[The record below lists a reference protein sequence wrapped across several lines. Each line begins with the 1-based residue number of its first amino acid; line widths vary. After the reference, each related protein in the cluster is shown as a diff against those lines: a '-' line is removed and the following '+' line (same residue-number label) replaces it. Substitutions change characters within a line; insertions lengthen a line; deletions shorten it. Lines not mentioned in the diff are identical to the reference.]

1 MLLHFKEIFPEFTEK
16 TPIFFVDLKGEILD
30 KIFVRDCIEY
40 IYDMQYQIFHD
51 LGSEKTIELS
61 RIAIADLINL
71 KNTPDINKEILIVIN
86 YLQLCLT
93 FYPLSDL
100 VITGQHNSA
109 LKWINYSMCDDLS
122 DKQVIKLEL
131 IRFDEFF
138 NSDTVRSVM
147 SPKELTQWFGN
158 FYYTC
163 RKLSAYHNVA
173 EELVIFCRG
182 VSNVALKYKQYEEF
196 TWAFSCLIAWAISVK
211 HGVSSELVKE
221 VEALISDINMPDEA
235 KAQLILCLIT
245 DADIYSEKS
254 IEEWAS
260 LLISTY
266 PGHLRGHQKLQTLVA
281 MLPTNGS
288 ENIVRIT
295 EKIKSEICSLKK
307 DLYERIKLK
316 KPSIQLIE
324 QDRLFEMISPIFDRL
339 LTAQKVTLLYEVLFD
354 WYQIPQVDS
363 IVAERTLIIY
373 PKSKTGLKIGLNNET
388 VTFKRDISST
398 YASLIKA
405 SNQFLGVSHSINGI
419 HDFEF
424 WDHLPERMGVPTQG
438 FSDELY
444 GHLVDFY
451 GFEIKEL
458 NAFIKSHANS
468 IESYICLPSMHFPVQ
483 FLMQKSLETCWPLS
497 ISLEKAKLDKPVS
510 KVCLWCG
517 AGSLTEQIESE
528 TLTKILKANGIEVTL
543 FKSDKTTK
551 NGFINIYQDNQFD
564 VIWVMSHGEFDH
576 WKPGEISIEI
586 GNKEFLSLDE
596 AMKLSVPDDH
606 NRRLLFL
613 NICDGA
619 THSSTEGLER
629 LGFAPALAS
638 SLQCVISHLW
648 PITSW
653 SAVTFGVIYSSY
665 LTTEGDFFSA
675 FRATLRVMANG
686 NNAVHERLAELSN
699 HSEEL
704 RDRLKHQDNN
714 FDLMAH
720 SGSSVF
726 FQ

>member
-1 MLLHFKEIFPEFTEK
+1 MLLHFKEIFPEFTQK
-16 TPIFFVDLKGEILD
+16 ANIFFEDFKGEVLD
-30 KIFVRDCIEY
+30 KFFVQKCIQSIYGMQNEIF
-40 IYDMQYQIFHD
+40 QT
-51 LGSEKTIELS
+51 LGYEQTNKLS

-71 KNTPDINKEILIVIN
+71 KSSPYINKETLCVIN
-86 YLQLCLT
+86 YLQLFLT
-93 FYPLSDL
+93 FIPLNHL
-100 VITGQHNSA
+100 VMTGQHNRA

-122 DKQVIKLEL
+122 DQQINRLEL
-131 IRFDEFF
+131 NRFVEFL
-138 NSDTVRSVM
+138 NSDTVISIM
-147 SPKELTQWFGN
+147 SPTDLTQWFGN

-163 RKLSAYHNVA
+163 RRLSAYHNIA
-173 EELVIFCRG
+173 EDLVQLSRL
-182 VSNVALKYKQYEEF
+182 VSYMALKYNQYEEF
-196 TWAFSCLIAWAISVK
+196 TWAVSCLIAWATSVK
-211 HGVSSELVKE
+211 HKVSSELVKE
-221 VEALISDINMPDEA
+221 VEALISNANMPDKH
-235 KAQLILCLIT
+235 KAQLILCLT
-245 DADIYSEKS
+245 TAANIYSEKS
-254 IEEWAS
+254 AEEWAS

-266 PGHLRGHQKLQTLVA
+266 GTHLRAHQKLQALVA
-281 MLPTNGS
+281 MLPSDGS
-288 ENIVRIT
+288 ESIVQIT
-295 EKIKSEICSLKK
+295 EDIKSEIYSLKQ
-307 DLYERIKLK
+307 DLNEMIKLE

-339 LTAQKVTLLYEVLFD
+339 LTAKKVTLLYEVLLD
-354 WYQIPQVDS
+354 WYQIPQIDS
-363 IVAERTLIIY
+363 VIAEKTLIIF

-388 VTFKRDISST
+388 VHYKRDISSS
-398 YASLIKA
+398 YASLIRA

-424 WDHLPERMGVPTQG
+424 WEHLPERMGVPKQN

-468 IESYICLPSMHFPVQ
+468 IESYICLPSMHYPVQ
-483 FLMQKSLETCWPLS
+483 FLMQKGLETCWPLG
-497 ISLEKAKLDKPVS
+497 ISLKKAKLDKAVV

-528 TLTKILKANGIEVTL
+528 TLTKILEASGIEVTL
-543 FKSDKTTK
+543 FKSDQTTK
-551 NGFINIYQDNQFD
+551 RRFINIYQDNQFD

-576 WKPGEISIEI
+576 WKTGEISIEI
-586 GNKEFLSLDE
+586 GKEEFLSLDE
-596 AMKLSVPDDH
+596 AMKLSVPDDN

-653 SAVTFGVIYSSY
+653 SAATFGVIYCSY

-675 FRATLRVMANG
+675 FKSTLRVMANG
-686 NNAVHERLAELSN
+686 NNAVHGRLAELSS
-699 HSEEL
+699 HSDKL
-704 RDRLKHQDNN
+704 RDRLNNQDNN